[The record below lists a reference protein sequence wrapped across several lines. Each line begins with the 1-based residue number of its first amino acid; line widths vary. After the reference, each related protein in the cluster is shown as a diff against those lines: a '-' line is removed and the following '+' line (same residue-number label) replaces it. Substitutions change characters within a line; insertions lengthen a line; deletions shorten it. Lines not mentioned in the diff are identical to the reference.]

1 MLKRP
6 GKMRRAAIMVGTALP
21 SIAVFAAAL
30 WKHEEGKKWMLPL
43 VVFLCLMGLVLL
55 LGTTV
60 EALAPFI
67 YSIF

>member
-6 GKMRRAAIMVGTALP
+6 GKLRRLAIMFGTALP
-21 SIAVFAAAL
+21 SIASFASAL
-30 WKHEEGKKWMLPL
+30 WRHEEGKKWMLPL
-43 VVFLCLMGLVLL
+43 VVFLCLMGLILL

-67 YSIF
+67 YTIF